1 MRFTETPLKGAF
13 VIESTESIDERGS
26 FFRAFSADEFRDRAL
41 PPVFLQCGI
50 SRNSRRGT
58 LRGMH
63 FQRAPK
69 AEGKLVRCI
78 GGKVYDVMIDLRRES
93 PTFKRWF
100 AIELDSKESKAVYI
114 PEGMAHGFLTLT
126 DHAEIYYHLT
136 ENYVS
141 ELADGVRW
149 NDASF
154 GITWPGDVVVIS
166 ERDRA
171 LPDFE

>member
-13 VIESTESIDERGS
+13 VVESTESIDERGS
-26 FFRAFSADEFRDRAL
+26 FFRTFCADEFRDHGL
-41 PPVFLQCGI
+41 PSAFLQCGI

-78 GGKVYDVMIDLRRES
+78 SGKVYDVMIDLRRES
-93 PTFKRWF
+93 STFRRWF
-100 AIELDSKESKAVYI
+100 AIELDSGGSQAVYI

-126 DHAEIYYHLT
+126 DNAEIFYQMT
-136 ENYVS
+136 ESYVS

-149 NDASF
+149 NDPSF
-154 GITWPGDVVVIS
+154 GITWPADVLVIS
-166 ERDRA
+166 ERDRT
-171 LPDFE
+171 LPDFR